1 MQTHTDLLDMIAQVM
16 RDNRS
21 RLAGYRVFLFGSRAA
36 GRTRPRS
43 DYDIGVIGPAALPA
57 RDFFAIEDELD
68 ALPTLHKIDWVDF
81 NRVTPRFRERVVK
94 QSIDIFNGG
103 AD

>member
-36 GRTRPRS
+36 GRARPRS

-57 RDFFAIEDELD
+57 RDFFAIEDELE

-81 NRVTPRFRERVVK
+81 NRVAPRFRERAMRQIEVLHE
-94 QSIDIFNGG
+94 
-103 AD
+103 